1 MTTPET
7 RQPPHEPHPFP
18 WMTRADAATY
28 ARVSVA
34 SISRAIRAGRL
45 RAYRIAG
52 GRAVRLHRDDVD
64 AWLRTHLTGVERV
77 LRRGR

>member
-1 MTTPET
+1 M
-7 RQPPHEPHPFP
+7 QPSHEPRPSP

-28 ARVSVA
+28 ALVSVA

-45 RAYRIAG
+45 TASRIGG

-64 AWLRTHLTGVERV
+64 AWLRAHLIGVERV
-77 LRRGR
+77 LKRGR